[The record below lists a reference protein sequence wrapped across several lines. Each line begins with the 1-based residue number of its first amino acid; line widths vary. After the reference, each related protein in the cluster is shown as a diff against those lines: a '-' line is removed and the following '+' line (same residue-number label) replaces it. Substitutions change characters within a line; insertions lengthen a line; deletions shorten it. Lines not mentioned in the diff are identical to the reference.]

1 MLWKYCTDIIQKHG
15 IKVGGVNKLI
25 KNIGNKSKYVVHC
38 RNLHLYLSLR
48 MKLSKVHKVLKF
60 KQSDW
65 LKDTLIL
72 IQKKKSAANIF
83 EKKSF
88 KMVIN
93 SIYGTAIENLRKRIN
108 VILVNN
114 GKVYEKHVSKPSFV
128 SHNFFSK
135 YLAAT
140 HEVKLVLTLDKPIH
154 VGFSILDSSKLILY
168 DYHWKAIKRKL
179 DAKLLLTDTDSLIYE
194 IKTKDIYEYFYED
207 KYSHNFS
214 NYPEDSRFYDHS
226 KMNEIGKMKEYAL
239 QLFYWINA

>member
-15 IKVGGVNKLI
+15 VKVGGVNKLI

-140 HEVKLVLTLDKPIH
+140 HEVKLVLALDKPIH

-168 DYHWKAIKRKL
+168 DYHWKAIKRKF
-179 DAKLLLTDTDSLIYE
+179 DAKLLFTDTDSLIYE

>member
-1 MLWKYCTDIIQKHG
+1 
-15 IKVGGVNKLI
+15 
-25 KNIGNKSKYVVHC
+25 
-38 RNLHLYLSLR
+38 
-48 MKLSKVHKVLKF
+48 
-60 KQSDW
+60 
-65 LKDTLIL
+65 
-72 IQKKKSAANIF
+72 
-83 EKKSF
+83 
-88 KMVIN
+88 MVIN
-93 SIYGTAIENLRKRIN
+93 SIYGTAIENLRKRTN
-108 VILVNN
+108 VTLVNN
-114 GKVYEKHVSKPSFV
+114 GKVYKKHVSKPSFV

-168 DYHWKAIKRKL
+168 DYHWKAIKRKF
-179 DAKLLLTDTDSLIYE
+179 DAKLLFTDTDSLIYE

-207 KYSHNFS
+207 KYSHDLS